1 MTPPDQRSFLD
12 RLMIWQRRSCSS
24 SPLEANGK
32 EPPLREELLNAE
44 QLERHARS
52 LATAHRIT
60 KSRGPDVL
68 LSRLADNEAVLMR
81 TYDLIASAAA
91 ENRRI
96 APAAEWLLDN
106 FYLIEEQIRS
116 TRRLLPRS
124 YSRELPRL
132 HKVNGQTPPRIY
144 RIAMELISHTD
155 GRFDRGLLS
164 AFLGAYQSIVP
175 LTLGEL
181 WSLPLMLRLA
191 IVENLRRVAVRI
203 THGRCD
209 RDNAARWAEKMIGVV
224 EQNPTDLVI
233 VLADM
238 ARENP
243 PLSGAFLAELTRH
256 LLGQNPH
263 FSFAN
268 SWLEHR
274 LAEHGQTSEQLIL
287 AEGQAEAADHV
298 SVGNSI
304 TSLRFVAI
312 NDWRTFVAEQSI
324 VERTL
329 SRDPA
334 GIYES
339 MDFATRDRYRHAVE
353 AISRRA
359 RCSEYDVAYRAVQL
373 AQAEMTKNTV
383 LCRQHVGYFLVD
395 DGRPVLEHF
404 VEMRLPPGTAID
416 KIRRMFPLSL
426 YLGTALV
433 LTLAGLWILWHL
445 TEQPSLSRLLMA
457 ALAMPMILVSSQL
470 AFGIEHWL
478 MTTFIHPQPLPKLDF
493 RDGIPA
499 EFRTI
504 VAIPSM
510 LSSAAAIE
518 RLLEALEL
526 RYLSNRQDSL
536 HFALLTDFEDAAEMS
551 TPEDAALL
559 QVAVDG
565 IQNLADRY
573 ADVRTNIFLLF
584 HRSRRWNPVDRIW
597 MGYERK
603 RGKLADLNAT
613 LLGARDRFST
623 VVGDLSALSDVR
635 YVITLDSDTQLPRDA
650 AREMVGAMAH
660 PLNHPV
666 LDEAGRR
673 VIRGYGVLQPRV
685 GVSLPSV
692 YGSVFARLLGGEPG
706 IDPYTQVVSDVY
718 QDQFSE
724 GSFIGKGIY
733 DLRIFEQLCSSFPDN
748 RILSHDLLEGCYCRS
763 GLLSDVVLYEGQP
776 SSYAADSARRHR
788 WIRGD
793 WQIAAW
799 ILPTVPARPQESGS
813 IEGRIPNPLSALSR
827 WKILDNLR
835 RSLVPAATAIVFL
848 AVWILSSTM
857 TATIVTV
864 VILGAMTLPSLLTF
878 LLSLALKPSDI
889 TLQNHLTNSLT
900 EGIRPAAKCLLSIIF
915 MPYEAALSLDAVL
928 RTLIRLHWTGS
939 DLLEWKTS
947 SQSELT
953 ARSGLADFY
962 RAMVVGP
969 VVSLAA
975 VMVLGFLGSRTL
987 LVAGPMLLLWFLSP
1001 VLAWW
1006 LSRPIA
1012 TRPVHLTRRQRLFL
1026 RRLARRT
1033 WRYFEVWVTAASHWL
1048 PPDNVQLNQ
1057 QTVVAP
1063 RTSPTN
1069 IGMALVADLSAC
1081 DFGYISAAT
1090 LIDRT
1095 ARTFATL
1102 GKMERYRGHLYNWYD
1117 TETLEPLHP
1126 QYVSTVDS
1134 GNLAGQL
1141 LVLRGGFQLLKDSPA
1156 VNRILCQGLADTLGV
1171 ILEDSRLLSDET
1183 TEPTS
1188 PISGEILRT
1197 IERQIEEL
1205 ESCPASGQAFHSLLL
1220 RLIVESTQLLEN
1232 SQVETQPELQW
1243 WLRAFARSCA
1253 DHLGELHRLAA
1264 WTKLA
1269 APAAPFWNSDSP
1281 LQQQR
1286 LDALKQRWM
1295 TLDQI
1300 PTLAEV
1306 AALPSTLNPL
1316 IDAILHHARTE
1327 GAHRQDSKERNVDPD
1342 SEPGLRDTDV
1352 ITDWLH
1358 TFKLAIASS
1367 SEAAATRI
1375 RSLELLAERCS
1386 DFAEM
1391 DFTFLHNHSRDLFAI
1406 GFNVSDNRIDTGCY
1420 DLLASEA
1427 RFASYVLIAQG
1438 HFGQEHWFALGRL
1451 LTRTSGAPALLSWS
1465 GSMFEYLMPMLVM
1478 PSYEGTLLD
1487 QTCRAVVNRQIR
1499 HGRQLGVPWGVSE
1512 SGYNMLDRSLNYQY
1526 RAFGVPGLGLKRG
1539 LADDLVIAPYASAM
1553 ALMVA
1558 PEAACRNL
1566 ERLAQEGRD
1575 GPYGF
1580 FEAVDYTPARLPP
1593 GHTSITV
1600 RQVMAHHAG
1609 MTLLSIAWLILNR
1622 PMQKRFLADPS
1633 LRAADLL
1640 LHERVPRTSVAVY
1653 PHAIEARVTRTTS
1666 AEEAGTMR
1674 IFSDPSGPVPEVH
1687 LLSNGNYH
1695 VVVTS
1700 AGGGYSRWRDLA
1712 VTRWREDPTR
1722 DCWGS
1727 FCFLRDVDSN
1737 VVWSTAFHPTG
1748 HAAKRYEAIFTQA
1761 RAEFRRLDEQIESHT
1776 EISVSSEDDVELRR
1790 VTLTNRSD
1798 RRRIVEVTSY
1808 LEVVLAPQAQDESHP
1823 AFSNLFVQSE
1833 ILPRQKAVICTRRPR
1848 SAEEKPPWMIQLMS
1862 ISGTTQGEASFETDR
1877 MKFIGRGRSI
1887 SSPEAMQHS
1896 APLSNTAG
1904 ATLDPI
1910 ISIRHRVELQPNE
1923 SISVDLVT
1931 GVAEQQSSLLA
1942 IAEKYSDSGL
1952 AERVFELAWTRA
1964 PIMLQQLNATEA
1976 DAQNWGRLAGSMI
1989 FASSLRRARSSVLL
2003 QNRRGQ
2009 SGLWG
2014 HGISGDLPIMLVRI
2028 RDAERIQLV
2037 REAFQVH
2044 TYWRMKGLLVDLVVW
2059 NEDDSVYRQALQDE
2073 ITDAIA
2079 SSPASA
2085 MLDRP
2090 GGVFVRRGEQ
2100 MSEEDRALLLAVAR
2114 VILTDDAGTMAEQID
2129 RRSRLESPVP
2139 LLKPTRRPAERV
2151 LAVDAT
2157 SSAKPE
2163 DLRLFNGLG
2172 GFRPDGR
2179 EYVLILHAN
2188 SHTPAPWCNVI
2199 ASPHIGTVI
2208 SERGA
2213 AYTWAENSHEFRLT
2227 PWSNDPVSDTS
2238 GEAIYV
2244 RDEET
2249 GEFWSPTSQP
2259 IMPQGTVVVRHGF
2272 GYSVFE
2278 LTEHGIT
2285 TELTVSV
2292 SIDSA
2297 VKFSSLTIR
2306 NRSGRRRQLSVTAWW
2321 ELVLGELRSRSM
2333 MHVFSEVDA
2342 VTGAIFVRN
2351 YYSPEF
2357 SGKVVFADCSESSRT
2372 LTGDRTEFLGRN
2384 GSTAKPA
2391 AMRRQRL
2398 SGRTGAGLDPC
2409 VALQTTIVLDEQQE
2423 KTIVFTFG
2431 VGTGEKE
2438 TRQLVLQSRG
2448 LQNASAAFE
2457 RVSRYWEKT
2466 LGAVRVKTPDE
2477 SLNFL
2482 ANGWLLYQTVSC
2494 RMWARTGFYQSGGAY
2509 GFRDQLQDAMALV
2522 HADPQQ
2528 LRDQILR
2535 ACSRQFREGD
2545 VQHWWHPPGGRG
2557 VRTHFSDDFL
2567 WLPMALCRYVTT
2579 SGDTGVL
2586 EERVPFLSSRPLH
2599 ASEEANYDLPVVSND
2614 VGTVYEHA
2622 VRSIENGLRFG
2633 SHGLPLMGCGDW
2645 NDGMNL
2651 VGRGGQGES
2660 VWLAFFLYDVLN
2672 QFSSLA
2678 GKIGD
2683 ASTAD
2688 RLQIEA
2694 GRLRGHI
2701 EQNAWDGDWYRRA
2714 YFDDGTPLGS
2724 KENAECQIDSISQSW
2739 SVLSGA
2745 GTSERTTRAMASVRE
2760 RLVRSDEQLIQLL
2773 APPFDK
2779 SSLNPGYIKGYVPGV
2794 RENGGQY
2801 THSAIWTVMA
2811 FAALGDSEQAW
2822 RLFDMINPVRHGLTS
2837 KLVDI
2842 YRVEPYVI
2850 AADVY
2855 GVAPHVGRGG
2865 WTWYTGSSGWMYRL
2879 ITESLLGLIREGTSL
2894 RFAPSVPEHWRTFG
2908 INYQF
2913 YQTSYQ
2919 IQFISEGTGSKV
2931 ESVQLDGVTQPTKV
2945 VSLVNDQGAHEIVVV
2960 CRPVLQTVS
2969 ADTSKQNISV
2979 PTAMK
2984 QDFQE

>member
-1 MTPPDQRSFLD
+1 M
-12 RLMIWQRRSCSS
+12 
-24 SPLEANGK
+24 EAIGK
-32 EPPLREELLNAE
+32 EPPLREELLNSE
-44 QLERHARS
+44 QLERHARQ
-52 LATAHRIT
+52 LAAAHRIT

-144 RIAMELISHTD
+144 RIALELISHTD
-155 GRFDRGLLS
+155 GRFDRALLS
-164 AFLGAYQSIVP
+164 SFLAAYQSIVP

-181 WSLPLMLRLA
+181 WALPLMLRLA
-191 IVENLRRVAVRI
+191 LVENLRRVSVRI
-203 THGRCD
+203 ARGRCD
-209 RDNAARWAEKMIGVV
+209 RDDAAHWAEKMISVV
-224 EQNPTDLVI
+224 ERNPTDLVI

-312 NDWRTFVAEQSI
+312 NDWRSFVAEQSI

-373 AQAEMTKNTV
+373 AQTEMSKNTV

-404 VEMRLPPGTAID
+404 VEMRLPIGTAID

-426 YLGTALV
+426 YLGTALI

-445 TEQPSLSRLLMA
+445 TEQPSLSRWLMA
-457 ALAMPMILVSSQL
+457 ALAIPMILVSSQL
-470 AFGIEHWL
+470 AFGLGHWL
-478 MTTFIHPQPLPKLDF
+478 MTTLIPPQPLPKLDF
-493 RDGIPA
+493 RNGIPP
-499 EFRTI
+499 EFRTV
-504 VAIPSM
+504 VAIPAM

-526 RYLSNRQDSL
+526 RYLSNREDHL

-559 QVAVDG
+559 KVAVDG
-565 IQNLADRY
+565 IHDLADRY
-573 ADVRTNIFLLF
+573 GEVRANIFLLF
-584 HRSRRWNPVDRIW
+584 HRSRRWNPVDKLW

-660 PLNHPV
+660 PLNQPV

-673 VIRGYGVLQPRV
+673 VIRGYGILQPRV
-685 GVSLPSV
+685 GISLPSV
-692 YGSVFARLLGGEPG
+692 YSSLFARLLGGEPG

-718 QDQFSE
+718 QDQFAE

-733 DLRIFEQLCSSFPDN
+733 DVRIFEQLCSRFPEN

-763 GLLSDVVLYEGQP
+763 GLLSDVVLYEGHP

-793 WQIAAW
+793 WQIASW
-799 ILPTVPARPQESGS
+799 TLPLVPAGS
-813 IEGRIPNPLSALSR
+813 EDSDANGGQVRNPLSCLSR
-827 WKILDNLR
+827 WKIFDNLR

-848 AVWILSSTM
+848 AVWILSSIT
-857 TATIVTV
+857 TATMVTA
-864 VILGAMTLPSLLTF
+864 VILGAMILPPLLTF
-878 LLSLALKPSDI
+878 LVSLALKPSDI
-889 TLQNHLTNSLT
+889 TLRTHLANSLT
-900 EGIRPAAKCLLSIIF
+900 AGIRPAAKCLLSIVF
-915 MPYEAALSLDAVL
+915 LPYEAALSLDAVL
-928 RTLIRLHWTGS
+928 RTLIRLHWTRTS
-939 DLLEWKTS
+939 LLEWKTS

-953 ARSGLADFY
+953 ARSGLTDFY
-962 RAMVVGP
+962 RVMIVGP
-969 VVSLAA
+969 VVSLGALLL
-975 VMVLGFLGSRTL
+975 LGFQGSRTL
-987 LVAGPMLLLWFLSP
+987 LVAGPILLLWFLSP

-1006 LSRPIA
+1006 LSRPVV

-1033 WRYFEVWVTAASHWL
+1033 WRYFEMWVTAASHWL

-1057 QTVVAP
+1057 RTVVAP

-1081 DFGYISAAT
+1081 DFGYISAGT

-1171 ILEDSRLLSDET
+1171 ILEDSRLLSEET
-1183 TEPTS
+1183 TEPS
-1188 PISGEILRT
+1188 VPISGEILRT

-1205 ESCPASGQAFHSLLL
+1205 EACPASGQAFHSLLL
-1220 RLIVESTQLLEN
+1220 RLIVESTQMLEDP
-1232 SQVETQPELQW
+1232 SVETQPELQW

-1264 WTKLA
+1264 WTKLST
-1269 APAAPFWNSDSP
+1269 PTVSFWNSTDP

-1286 LDALKQRWM
+1286 LDALKQRCM
-1295 TLDQI
+1295 ALDQI
-1300 PTLAEV
+1300 PSLAEV
-1306 AALPSTLNPL
+1306 AELPASLFPL
-1316 IDAILHHARTE
+1316 IDAIVTCARMSGTDRRDSTGGPHAAADAPAE
-1327 GAHRQDSKERNVDPD
+1327 HGMELN
-1342 SEPGLRDTDV
+1342 
-1352 ITDWLH
+1352 DWLH
-1358 TFKLAIASS
+1358 EFKLAVASS

-1375 RSLELLAERCS
+1375 RSMELLAERCS

-1427 RFASYVLIAQG
+1427 RFASYVLVAQG

-1593 GHTSITV
+1593 GQTSVTV

-1622 PMQKRFLADPS
+1622 PMQKRFLADPA

-1674 IFSDPSGPVPEVH
+1674 VFSDPSGPVPEVH

-1748 HAAKRYEAIFTQA
+1748 HAARRYEAIFTQA
-1761 RAEFRRLDEQIESHT
+1761 RAEFRRLDEEIESHT

-1798 RRRIVEVTSY
+1798 RHRTIEVTSY

-1833 ILPRQKAVICTRRPR
+1833 ILPRQKAVICTRRSR
-1848 SAEEKPPWMIQLMS
+1848 SAEEKPPWMIHLMS

-1877 MKFIGRGRSI
+1877 MKFIGRGRNL
-1887 SSPEAMQHS
+1887 SSPEAMQHPS
-1896 APLSNTAG
+1896 PLSNTAG

-1910 ISIRHRVELQPNE
+1910 ISIRHRVELRPSE
-1923 SISVDLVT
+1923 SVSLDLVT
-1931 GVAEQQSSLLA
+1931 SVADQQSSLLA
-1942 IAEKYSDSGL
+1942 IAEKYSDPGL
-1952 AERVFELAWTRA
+1952 ADRVFELAWTRA
-1964 PIMLQQLNATEA
+1964 PIMLQQLNATET

-2014 HGISGDLPIMLVRI
+2014 HGISGDLPILLVRI

-2037 REAFQVH
+2037 REAFQAH

-2129 RRSRLESPVP
+2129 RRSRLDSPVP
-2139 LLKPTRRPAERV
+2139 LLRPTRRPAEKT
-2151 LAVDAT
+2151 AFAESAT
-2157 SSAKPE
+2157 SITPGELK
-2163 DLRLFNGLG
+2163 LFNGLG
-2172 GFRPDGR
+2172 GFRADGQ
-2179 EYVLILHAN
+2179 EYVMILPP
-2188 SHTPAPWCNVI
+2188 SSTTPAPWCNVI

-2238 GEAIYV
+2238 GEAIYI

-2249 GEFWSPTSQP
+2249 GEFWSPTPQP
-2259 IMPQGTVVVRHGF
+2259 VVPRGTFVVRHGF

-2278 LTEHGIT
+2278 LTEQGIT

-2292 SIDSA
+2292 SIDSP

-2333 MHVFSEVDA
+2333 MHVSSEVDS
-2342 VTGAIFVRN
+2342 VTGAIFIRN

-2409 VALQTTIVLDEQQE
+2409 AALQTTVVLDDLQE
-2423 KTIVFTFG
+2423 KTILFTFG
-2431 VGTGEKE
+2431 VGPGEKE

-2448 LQNASAAFE
+2448 LQNASAAAE
-2457 RVSRYWEKT
+2457 RVARYWDKT
-2466 LGAVRVKTPDE
+2466 LGAVQVETPDDT
-2477 SLNFL
+2477 LNFL
-2482 ANGWLLYQTVSC
+2482 VNGWLLYQTVSC

-2522 HADPQQ
+2522 HSDPQQ

-2557 VRTHFSDDFL
+2557 VRTHFSDDYL
-2567 WLPMALCRYVTT
+2567 WLPLALCRYVTT

-2586 EERVPFLSSRPLH
+2586 QERVPFLSSRPLH
-2599 ASEEANYDLPVVSND
+2599 ASEEANYDLPVVSDD

-2622 VRSIENGLRFG
+2622 MRSIENGLRFG

-2672 QFSSLA
+2672 QCSALA
-2678 GKIGD
+2678 AGIGD

-2739 SVLSGA
+2739 AVLSGA
-2745 GTSERTTRAMASVRE
+2745 GTSDRTTRAMASVQE
-2760 RLVRSDEQLIQLL
+2760 RLVRSDARLIQLL
-2773 APPFDK
+2773 TPPFDRT
-2779 SSLNPGYIKGYVPGV
+2779 SLNPGYIKGYVPGV

-2811 FAALGDSEQAW
+2811 FAAMGDTEQAW
-2822 RLFDMINPVRHGLTS
+2822 RLFEMINPVRHGLTS
-2837 KLVDI
+2837 KLVDV
-2842 YRVEPYVI
+2842 YRVEPYVV

-2879 ITESLLGLIREGTSL
+2879 ITESLLGLRREGNSL
-2894 RFAPSVPEHWRTFG
+2894 HFAPLFPGEWREFQ
-2908 INYQF
+2908 IVYRF
-2913 YQTSYQ
+2913 FQTSYQ
-2919 IQFISEGTGSKV
+2919 IRFQSDGKGSRVQTV
-2931 ESVQLDGVTQPTKV
+2931 ELDGIPQPN
-2945 VSLVNDQGAHEIVVV
+2945 SLILLVNDQRKHQVVV
-2960 CRPVLQTVS
+2960 ACSTATRELPATALNQNITPTPELPQTVI
-2969 ADTSKQNISV
+2969 SKQPPEFV
-2979 PTAMK
+2979 PK
-2984 QDFQE
+2984 RQ